1 MDMNHQ
7 LIKVKEIEEILI
19 QATGLKGVKVKDVAN
34 ETGISINTLYKWR
47 TTDTR
52 LSNDKIDLLIT
63 FFEDKYPYI
72 LERVIEKHLEERKER
87 DFY

>member
-1 MDMNHQ
+1 MNHQ

-19 QATGLKGVKVKDVAN
+19 QATGLKGIKVKDVAN

-72 LERVIEKHLEERKER
+72 LEQLLEKHLEERKER